1 MVIFHSYVKVYQ
13 RVAIKKM
20 GKMMESPR
28 NLVLKQLR
36 SQIYIYIYRFAIWD
50 GFTYEIGDFSVAMK
64 QFSIP
69 SWAKFD
75 RFDR

>member
-20 GKMMESPR
+20 GKMMESPG

-36 SQIYIYIYRFAIWD
+36 SQIYIYICAIWD